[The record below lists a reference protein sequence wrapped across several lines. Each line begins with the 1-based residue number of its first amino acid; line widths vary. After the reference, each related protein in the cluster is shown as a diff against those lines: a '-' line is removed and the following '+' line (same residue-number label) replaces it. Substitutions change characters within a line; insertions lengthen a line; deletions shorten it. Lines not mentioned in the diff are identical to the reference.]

1 MPYAVF
7 EISAHAALPEQV
19 EQLGS
24 KPKFWF
30 RWEVG
35 ERRWLFKYARS
46 ATGEHWAERIGAEV
60 ANLLGV
66 PHADVELFKFGDSYG
81 TASPSFVPPG
91 IDLIH
96 GNEILAGHVIGYDRK
111 KRFRQND
118 HTFDRIVKALYEIFP
133 KGLERTDALKTM
145 AGYLALDALICNVG
159 RHHENWGI
167 LRPSGGAKQPV
178 TQKIAP
184 TFDHKSSLGRELVD
198 DKRASLLE
206 QGRVA
211 EYVSKRSGAI
221 YWKESDPKGGNPLAL
236 CTRAA
241 SIHRSYFRPWLD
253 RLKSIAPA
261 DLELLVSEVPD
272 DWMTSI
278 AKEFAKAILLY
289 TSDELRKL

>member
-1 MPYAVF
+1 MPYAIF
-7 EISAHAALPEQV
+7 EIFGESSERV

-30 RWEVG
+30 RFPSG
-35 ERRWLFKYARS
+35 DRRWLFKYGRS

-66 PHADVELFKFGDSYG
+66 PHAIVELCKFGDSYG
-81 TASPSFVPPG
+81 TASPSFVRPG

-96 GNEILAGHVIGYDRK
+96 GNEILAGRVIGYDRK
-111 KRFRQND
+111 KRFKQND
-118 HTFDRIVKALYEIFP
+118 HTFDRIVKAFYDIFP
-133 KGLERTDALKTM
+133 EGPQRTEALITL
-145 AGYLALDALICNVG
+145 AGYLTLDALVCNVD

-167 LRPSGGAKQPV
+167 LRSLSRREHAA
-178 TQKIAP
+178 TQEIAP
-184 TFDHKSSLGRELVD
+184 TFDHASSLGCELVD

-211 EYVSKRSGAI
+211 EYVSKGSGAI
-221 YWKESDPKGGNPLAL
+221 YWKESDPKGENPLAL
-236 CTRAA
+236 CTRVA
-241 SIHRSYFRPWLD
+241 SIHRSYFRPWID
-253 RLKSIAPA
+253 QLKSIAPA

-278 AKEFAKAILLY
+278 AKDFAKAILLY

>member
-1 MPYAVF
+1 MPYAIF
-7 EISAHAALPEQV
+7 EIFGESSERV

-30 RWEVG
+30 RFPSG
-35 ERRWLFKYARS
+35 DRRWLFKYARS
-46 ATGEHWAERIGAEV
+46 ATGEHWAEKIGAEV

-66 PHADVELFKFGDSYG
+66 PHAIVELCKFGDKYG
-81 TASPSFVPPG
+81 TASPSFVAPG

-96 GNEILAGHVIGYDRK
+96 GNEILAGRVIGYDRK

-133 KGLERTDALKTM
+133 KGLERTDALTTM
-145 AGYLALDALICNVG
+145 AGYLMLDALVCNVD

-167 LRPSGGAKQPV
+167 LRSSSRRENAA
-178 TQKIAP
+178 TQEIAP
-184 TFDHKSSLGRELVD
+184 TFDHASSLGRELLD
-198 DKRASLLE
+198 DKRASLLK

-211 EYVSKRSGAI
+211 EYVSKDSGAV
-221 YWKESDPKGGNPLAL
+221 YWKETDSKGENPLAL

-241 SIHRSYFRPWLD
+241 TIHPSYFRPWID
-253 RLKSIAPA
+253 QLKSITPA

-278 AKEFAKAILLY
+278 AKDFAKAILLY
-289 TSDELRKL
+289 TSDELMKP

>member
-1 MPYAVF
+1 MPYAIF
-7 EISAHAALPEQV
+7 EIFGESSERV

-30 RWEVG
+30 RFPSG
-35 ERRWLFKYARS
+35 DRRWLFKYARS

-66 PHADVELFKFGDSYG
+66 PHAIVELCKFGDSYG
-81 TASPSFVPPG
+81 TASPSFVRPG

-96 GNEILAGHVIGYDRK
+96 GNEILGGRVIGYDRK

-133 KGLERTDALKTM
+133 KGLERTDALTTM
-145 AGYLALDALICNVG
+145 AGYLVLDALVCNVD

-167 LRPSGGAKQPV
+167 LRSSSRRENAA
-178 TQKIAP
+178 TQEMAP
-184 TFDHKSSLGRELVD
+184 TFDHASSLGRELLD
-198 DKRASLLE
+198 DKRASLLK

-211 EYVSKRSGAI
+211 EYVSKGSGAV
-221 YWKESDPKGGNPLAL
+221 YWKETDSKGENPLAL
-236 CTRAA
+236 CKRAA
-241 SIHRSYFRPWLD
+241 TIHPSYFRPWID
-253 RLKSIAPA
+253 QLKSITPA

-272 DWMTSI
+272 DWMASI
-278 AKEFAKAILLY
+278 AKDFAKAILLY
-289 TSDELRKL
+289 TSDELMKP